1 MTFIGKFAT
10 LDTEESDDAMAYG
23 ERTEQAMAKAA
34 ESVPIRAQLEVNAEI
49 FTTLRNIVAAGVA
62 PSRERQLDLLRLGEL
77 RELTIQAIDDVE
89 NRMGYPPDV
98 EEQLTML
105 TTALAIKDKYVPQ
118 IDFERTDKP
127 AGDPPTPVPQETF
140 DPAEADRV
148 FDTQVWP
155 LIGAR
160 AETGKAH
167 PTAYIIGGQPGS
179 GKSLIAASILAETNT
194 DPVACDAHH
203 LLGFHPQYE
212 ALQDRYGIY
221 AIYITRYIA
230 EYLAEAAFT
239 RTIDIRADLLWESNL
254 DNTADSLA
262 RLRRL
267 KAAGYRVELH
277 IRACSRDDAWLHLQ
291 YLYQQQLLKAAVLA
305 RILPYENYHAACD
318 RFLETVTVL
327 KDEPLDRLI
336 VKSRKGLVYDS
347 DDSPTEDVIALI
359 RERLG
364 TRK

>member
-1 MTFIGKFAT
+1 MP
-10 LDTEESDDAMAYG
+10 YG

-49 FTTLRNIVAAGVA
+49 FTTLRNIVAANAA
-62 PSRERQLDLLRLGEL
+62 PSRECTMDLLRLGEL
-77 RELTIQAIDDVE
+77 RERTIHAIDDVE

-98 EEQLTML
+98 DDQLAML
-105 TTALAIKDKYVPQ
+105 TTALTIKDKYVPQ
-118 IDFERTDKP
+118 IDFETADKTQD
-127 AGDPPTPVPQETF
+127 APPRPRPEETF
-140 DPAEADRV
+140 HRADADRI
-148 FDTQVWP
+148 FATQVWP
-155 LIGAR
+155 LIGAH

-179 GKSLIAASILAETNT
+179 GKSLIAASILADADI

-212 ALQDRYGIY
+212 ALQDKYGIY
-221 AIYITRYIA
+221 AIYVTRYIA

-239 RTIDIRADLLWESNL
+239 RTLESRADLLWESNL
-254 DNTADSLA
+254 EDCADSLA
-262 RLRRL
+262 RLARL

-277 IRACSRDDAWLHLQ
+277 LRACSREDAWLQLQ

-305 RILPYENYHAACD
+305 RIIPYDRYHTACD

-327 KDEPLDRLI
+327 KDAPLDRLI

-364 TRK
+364 PRD